1 MVPSARAILATALA
15 VASSGSG
22 GGFFAAGRAPRP
34 PQVEAADADAPHSQ
48 GHRRVPAPDAVV
60 APSMQEMEEEPDL
73 IETDRR
79 PSPPP
84 LPGDLEWVT
93 SAPVSLDKLK
103 GHVVLFASPRSFV
116 EKAVGRLGLQV
127 PVASDGR
134 RSLWRTWGLHG
145 WPTTFLLD
153 AGGSMA
159 HMHQGEFSARSMEK
173 RIRALLNEARP
184 GFALPPEATIPAPE
198 NPYVPECGFVT
209 PEIVTAAGRDYLLN
223 PEGYK
228 LGETIVYADPGFARR
243 EGTIYLRGPW
253 SWLRTGIQ
261 RGWGG
266 APASIGITYTGKEVY
281 AVLAN
286 AGRAPQEIEVRQDGK
301 PLTETNR
308 GQDILIGSDG
318 RSIIRLTDSGLHY
331 LVVNPEAGRH
341 DLELFPSSPF
351 FLIHNFS
358 FSNRCQT
365 AFPHR

>member
-1 MVPSARAILATALA
+1 
-15 VASSGSG
+15 
-22 GGFFAAGRAPRP
+22 
-34 PQVEAADADAPHSQ
+34 
-48 GHRRVPAPDAVV
+48 
-60 APSMQEMEEEPDL
+60 MQEMEEEPDL

-103 GHVVLFASPRSFV
+103 GHVVLLEVWESNCINCLRTLPILNRLNGRYAAYGLVVLAIHSPEFGFASPRSFV